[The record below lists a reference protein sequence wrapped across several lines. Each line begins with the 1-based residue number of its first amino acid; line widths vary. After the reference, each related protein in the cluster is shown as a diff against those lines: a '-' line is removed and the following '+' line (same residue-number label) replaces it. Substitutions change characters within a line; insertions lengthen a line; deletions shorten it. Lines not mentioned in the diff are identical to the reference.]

1 MHITWL
7 GQSGY
12 LLDDGETRLVID
24 PYFSDI
30 VERKEGLRRL
40 VPPPCSLASLSP
52 QALCLTHDH
61 LDHFDPET
69 VGEIMGLFPE
79 CQLIGPA
86 SVGRHARA
94 MGLPEQRMVSLAAGA
109 TASVGRIRLAA
120 TPARHSDP
128 DAVGLVVDTD
138 TAVLWFS
145 GDTLYFPELSRLV
158 RQTAGRA
165 PDAAF
170 VCINGRLGNM
180 DLHTAARLVT
190 ELQPR
195 VAVPMHY
202 GMFAEN
208 TADPTEFRETCAL
221 TRRPV
226 FVFEHGR
233 TTTSAALLAGDSVA
247 SARPSFA

>member
-40 VPPPCSLASLSP
+40 VPPPCLLASLSP

-86 SVGRHARA
+86 SVCRHART
-94 MGLPEQRMVSLAAGA
+94 MGLRDDRTILLGAGA
-109 TASVGRIRLAA
+109 TTSMGGIRLAA

-128 DAVGLVVDTD
+128 DAVGLVIDTD
-138 TAVLWFS
+138 SELLWFS

-158 RQTAGRA
+158 RQTAGRP
-165 PDAAF
+165 PDVAF

-180 DLHTAARLVT
+180 DLHTAARLVG

-195 VAVPMHY
+195 TAVPMHY

-208 TADPTEFRETCAL
+208 TADPAEFRAACAL
-221 TRRPV
+221 MRRPV
-226 FVFEHGR
+226 FIFEHGQA
-233 TTTSAALLAGDSVA
+233 TTSAALLAGNPAA
-247 SARPSFA
+247 SALPHFA

>member
-24 PYFSDI
+24 PYFSDV

-40 VPPPCSLASLSP
+40 VPPPCSLASLAP
-52 QALCLTHDH
+52 QALCITHDH

-69 VGEIMGLFPE
+69 VDEIMGLFPE
-79 CQLIGPA
+79 CRLIGPG
-86 SVGRHARA
+86 SVGRHARR
-94 MGLPEQRMVSLAAGA
+94 MGVPEHRIVPLAAGA
-109 TASVGRIRLAA
+109 TAAIGGIRLVA

-128 DAVGLVVDTD
+128 EAVGLVVDTGN
-138 TAVLWFS
+138 AWFWFS

-158 RQTAGRA
+158 RQAIGRP
-165 PDAAF
+165 PDVAF

-180 DLHTAARLVT
+180 DLLTAARLVT

-208 TADPTEFRETCAL
+208 TADPAEFRAACAL
-221 TRRPV
+221 ARRPV
-226 FVFEHGR
+226 FIFEHGR
-233 TTTSAALLAGDSVA
+233 TTAGATLLAGDSVA
-247 SARPSFA
+247 SALPSFA